1 MAERKVSIPI
11 VADGKQAQSVIEKVS
26 NSLAKLSKSAPL
38 AGMAKLGSVASG
50 LNAAFS
56 LASKAIGMTVAALNE
71 CSEAYKEQAKA
82 EVQLETAAKNNPYLN
97 DSSVRALKNYASE
110 LQSMSTVG
118 DEKLLP
124 LMAQLASAGR
134 TQAEI
139 QSIMSAALDASA
151 SGAISLEAAVKGLNA
166 SYSGQVGTLGKIL
179 PQVKNLTAEE
189 LKQGK
194 AVQLVAESYKGM
206 AEETAK
212 SVGASE
218 QLKNAWGDFKENI
231 GQGWE
236 EATAPAKRELAGLL
250 GQINDVN
257 KRKKELKGA
266 ESNIE
271 SGNAGEVDYE
281 IKLEEV
287 TDRLRSA
294 REELAAVQATI
305 DSGAGDLGTAYA
317 LGEAQKK
324 LEALTAEFVSYE
336 RVKGRTAKL
345 AQEEA
350 EAAEKARKEAEA
362 QAAAEKAI
370 ADAKKR
376 ANDLATN
383 ALNAYKQSV
392 EGAQRE
398 IDARRQLGETVS
410 EIEEKRIMLAAKT
423 SAYTQMIKSAQG
435 AISGDLEREKNTR
448 EEIARL
454 AKEIAEYE
462 MSGEGLADKYSAKW
476 TEETSWEDQKASL
489 VEARDAI
496 IEMQKALE
504 SDLGD
509 MNDEKTVL
517 MKKYRD
523 AVLQINKEIAEGE
536 KQSNDQR
543 LEAFK
548 QTFDLI
554 GGYIQQ
560 TAQLI
565 QQAMQFQ
572 LEAVQTE
579 KESELASL
587 EAAYKKGEISEEQY
601 NAKKEQIE
609 KEAAQKE
616 YKIKMWEWAAN
627 IAQATANIAMA
638 AVGAAAQTSGNA
650 AARIIAMSLIGAAAG
665 IQLASLIASKP
676 VPPSFASGGI
686 VQGNSW
692 SGDNVRANVNSGEMI
707 LNAAQQKAL
716 WETAN
721 GRGSYGGGVNVTI
734 NNSAANIVTATPKIS
749 ERQIELLID
758 ARVKKSLADGKYN
771 SALTQANQSM
781 DGVFYG
787 V

>member
-1 MAERKVSIPI
+1 MAEKKVSIKI
-11 VADGKQAQSVIEKVS
+11 DADGKKAESVLS
-26 NSLAKLSKSAPL
+26 SLTDKINKIGNNKTVK
-38 AGMAKLGSVASG
+38 GMANLGLAFGGVA
-50 LNAAFS
+50 AA
-56 LASKAIGMTVAALNE
+56 AQVVTKAVGATVAALNE
-71 CSEAYKEQAKA
+71 CAEAYKAQAKA

-97 DSSVRALKNYASE
+97 ASSVRALKNYASE
-110 LQSMSTVG
+110 LQAISTVG

-124 LMAQLASAGR
+124 FMAQLASAGR

-139 QSIMSAALDASA
+139 QAIMSAALDASA

-166 SYSGQVGTLGKIL
+166 SYSGQAGQLGKIL
-179 PQVKNLTAEE
+179 PQVKSLTAEE

-206 AEETAK
+206 AAETAK

-250 GQINDVN
+250 GQINEVN

-271 SGNAGEVDYE
+271 SGGAGEVDYE
-281 IKLEEV
+281 IKIEEV
-287 TDRLRSA
+287 TGRLKAA

-317 LGEAQKK
+317 LGEAQRNV
-324 LEALTAEFVSYE
+324 EALTAELVSYE
-336 RVKGRTAKL
+336 RVKERTAKI
-345 AQEEA
+345 AKEEA

-383 ALNAYKQSV
+383 ALDAYDKAIQKA
-392 EGAQRE
+392 ELE
-398 IDARRQLGETVS
+398 IEARRQLGETVS
-410 EIEEKRIMLAAKT
+410 QAEEDQIMFAAKKA
-423 SAYTQMIKSAQG
+423 AYENMIVSAQG
-435 AISGDLEREKNTR
+435 AISGNLDREKKKR
-448 EEIARL
+448 EEIAEL
-454 AKEIAEYE
+454 AERVAQAE
-462 MSGEGLADKYSAKW
+462 LVDKYAKKGEDRNKETWESQKAELEEAKSAIEAMQDALVSDLSL
-476 TEETSWEDQKASL
+476 TTDQK
-489 VEARDAI
+489 I
-496 IEMQKALE
+496 ALE
-504 SDLGD
+504 
-509 MNDEKTVL
+509 
-517 MKKYRD
+517 KKYAA
-523 AVLQINKEIAEGE
+523 AVEEINREIAEG
-536 KQSNDQR
+536 D
-543 LEAFK
+543 K
-548 QTFDLI
+548 QTNEQRFKSFQEVFNQI
-554 GGYIQQ
+554 GSYVQQ

-572 LEAVQTE
+572 LEAVQAE
-579 KESELASL
+579 RDLELATL
-587 EAAYKKGEISEEQY
+587 EDKYRKGEISEEQY
-601 NAKKEQIE
+601 NAKKEEIE

-638 AVGAAAQTSGNA
+638 AVGAMAQTSGNA
-650 AARIIAMSLIGAAAG
+650 AARIIAMSLIGAAGG

-676 VPPSFASGGI
+676 VPPSFATGGI
-686 VQGNSW
+686 VQGSSW

-707 LNAAQQKAL
+707 LNAAQQRNL

-721 GRGSYGGGVNVTI
+721 GRGSNGGGMNIVI
-734 NNSAANIVTATPKIS
+734 NNSAANIVDAKPRVTAS
-749 ERQIELLID
+749 GIELLID
-758 ARVKKSLADGKYN
+758 ARVKKAMADGKYN

-781 DGVFYG
+781 DGIFYG